1 MKFDPSEHQLDA
13 IDLRILDLLQEN
25 CKQPLAAIGE
35 KVGLTASSVME
46 RIHKLEQAGVI
57 TGSAA
62 QVDARRL
69 GKDVSAFIGVSINHP
84 QAISAFEREIG
95 PIADVLDC
103 HHVTGDHTLL
113 LKVKTENTGS
123 LERLIDRMRAIDG
136 VTRTETMVVLSTH
149 TERTRV
155 GLEPEAV
162 NAQRRSR
169 RQQSPRLR
177 RAEGNG

>member
-57 TGSAA
+57 TGYAA

-95 PIADVLDC
+95 PIADVLEC

-113 LKVKTENTGS
+113 LKVKTENGKPRAS
-123 LERLIDRMRAIDG
+123 DRSHARHRRRDAHRDDGRAVHPHRAHPGRSGARGGERPA
-136 VTRTETMVVLSTH
+136 TFATTA
-149 TERTRV
+149 
-155 GLEPEAV
+155 EPALAAGGGEH
-162 NAQRRSR
+162 
-169 RQQSPRLR
+169 
-177 RAEGNG
+177 G